1 MSRAPCYRKASGVRE
16 GRGGTDRGLQYS
28 VTKLKAWKCGNMEQ
42 GLKKEIEG
50 VFDKIRPSLG
60 GADIRF
66 GGISEG
72 IVTVEYYR
80 PLSNPSACHIDR
92 TQITEDIIV
101 EVLED
106 QLSKVVPGFKAVSL
120 VGKS

>member
-1 MSRAPCYRKASGVRE
+1 MGQELEKKIE
-16 GRGGTDRGLQYS
+16 TELDR
-28 VTKLKAWKCGNMEQ
+28 V
-42 GLKKEIEG
+42 
-50 VFDKIRPSLG
+50 RPSLG

-106 QLSKVVPGFKAVSL
+106 QLSKVVPGFKSVTL
-120 VGKS
+120 VGKD

>member
-1 MSRAPCYRKASGVRE
+1 
-16 GRGGTDRGLQYS
+16 
-28 VTKLKAWKCGNMEQ
+28 MEQ
-42 GLKKEIEG
+42 GVKEKIED
-50 VFDKIRPSLG
+50 VLDRVRPSLG

-66 GGISEG
+66 GSISEG

-80 PLSNPSACHIDR
+80 PLSNPSACHVDR

-106 QLSKVVPGFKAVSL
+106 QLSKIIPGFESVRL
-120 VGKS
+120 VKKD

>member
-1 MSRAPCYRKASGVRE
+1 MWQKRNLEMKQE
-16 GRGGTDRGLQYS
+16 L
-28 VTKLKAWKCGNMEQ
+28 E
-42 GLKKEIEG
+42 KKIEAELAK
-50 VFDKIRPSLG
+50 VRPSLG

-66 GGISEG
+66 GSISEG

-80 PLSNPSACHIDR
+80 PLSNPTACHVDR

-106 QLSKVVPGFKAVSL
+106 QLSKIIPGFKSVTL
-120 VGKS
+120 VGKD

>member
-1 MSRAPCYRKASGVRE
+1 MGQELEKKIEAELSRIK
-16 GRGGTDRGLQYS
+16 T
-28 VTKLKAWKCGNMEQ
+28 
-42 GLKKEIEG
+42 
-50 VFDKIRPSLG
+50 SLG

-66 GGISEG
+66 VNISQG
-72 IVTVEYYR
+72 IVTVEYYK

-106 QLSKVVPGFKAVSL
+106 QLSKVVPGFKAVTL
-120 VGKS
+120 VEKS

>member
-1 MSRAPCYRKASGVRE
+1 MAP
-16 GRGGTDRGLQYS
+16 
-28 VTKLKAWKCGNMEQ
+28 TKDYGNMEQ
-42 GLKKEIEG
+42 GVKEKIED
-50 VFDKIRPSLG
+50 VLDRVRPSLG

-66 GGISEG
+66 GSISEG

-80 PLSNPSACHIDR
+80 PLSNPSACHVDR

-106 QLSKVVPGFKAVSL
+106 QLSKIILDFKSVTL
-120 VGKS
+120 VGKD